1 MNVFDLV
8 TSHFS
13 RLFHACD
20 ETTLAWLAVV
30 GLAWP
35 DGDGGRNSMSLFAP
49 SGSLWFSH
57 RLLNLLWGRHGV
69 RVSDTCPCFEGL
81 DAVHGRGRPPKEK
94 SLVFD

>member
-13 RLFHACD
+13 RPFHACD
-20 ETTLAWLAVV
+20 ETTLPGMV

-35 DGDGGRNSMSLFAP
+35 AGDDGRNSMSLFAP

-81 DAVHGRGRPPKEK
+81 DAVHGRPPKEK